1 MFLKL
6 ILFVEDLNET
16 IRTELINDIF
26 CYQSRLK
33 IMSFQKR
40 PPLNVARENFAEFLE
55 KPLLACS
62 LHLFKKETLAQIFAV
77 TCPKP
82 LRIPFSL
89 NTYG

>member
-16 IRTELINDIF
+16 VRAELIKDTF

-40 PPLNVARENFAEFLE
+40 PPLNVIIKNFAEFPV
-55 KPLLACS
+55 KPLLACN

-77 TCPKP
+77 TCPKL
-82 LRIPFSL
+82 LRISFSV
-89 NTYG
+89 NTYR

>member
-6 ILFVEDLNET
+6 ILLVEDLNET
-16 IRTELINDIF
+16 VMAELINDIF

-40 PPLNVARENFAEFLE
+40 PPRNVVIENFPEFLE

-62 LHLFKKETLAQIFAV
+62 LHLFKKEALAQIFAV
-77 TCPKP
+77 TCPKL